1 MTIDTMKQISF
12 EQPTVGD
19 WRKAAEASLKGKP
32 LASLE
37 TETPEGIT
45 LKPLYTA
52 EDVPEGQEDRI
63 RAIRNGIG
71 KTDWTILQ
79 ETRESDPAK
88 YVKKVKSA
96 LGRGNEAVVYTGG
109 WEKEADAGVLDAL
122 AALITEV
129 PVYVRC
135 RPDDPFLAVFGAVPE
150 DKRGMVAGYADVDR
164 SADLSRRFP
173 ALRTIAVDSGSVHM
187 KGADAVTELAAA
199 LSRAAEIAGEEDDFG
214 AMARKLFF
222 VFNVD
227 THFFM
232 EIAKLRAFRLLF
244 KSFAAAYGVDEP
256 VHVPV
261 IARTSLRTYSLAD
274 PYVNLL
280 RSGNEAFSA
289 AIGGADAIT
298 VAPLDTLTGST
309 GFSERVARNVQHI
322 LKEEA
327 HADRVLDPSGGS
339 YYIESLT
346 ESLYRKTWE
355 LFLQFEKQGGISAT
369 IADGTLDRMLAEKK
383 EARIRRLA
391 MREESLIGTNIYADP
406 AEEIRK
412 PAGSDG
418 AEGRFAEPF
427 EGLRSSLQGSKVHL
441 IRFGSLK
448 AVKPVA
454 DFAAGVL
461 AVGGIRPELS
471 PLVETAEEAL
481 GYLESEKPG
490 YAVFCAPA
498 DQAEAAVR
506 AVLAGKPERTVLDAA
521 GRFPE
526 ETAASL
532 REAGLNGFYY
542 KGQDILDKLTE
553 VKGIVE
559 GGMQQ

>member
-1 MTIDTMKQISF
+1 MTIDTMKQTSF

-19 WRKAAEASLKGKP
+19 WSKAAEASLKGKP

-37 TETPEGIT
+37 TKTPEGIT

-52 EDVPEGQEDRI
+52 EDLPEGQEDRV
-63 RAIRNGIG
+63 RAIRDGIG
-71 KTDWTILQ
+71 KTDWMILQ
-79 ETRESDPAK
+79 ETREADPAK
-88 YVKKVKSA
+88 YLEKVKSS
-96 LGRGNEAVVYTGG
+96 LGRGNGAVVYAGG
-109 WEKEADAGVLDAL
+109 WEKEADAEVLAAL

-129 PVYVRC
+129 PVHVRC
-135 RPDDPFLAVFGAVPE
+135 RPDDPFLAVFGSVPE
-150 DKRGMVAGYADVDR
+150 NKRRLVAGYADVDR

-173 ALRTIAVDSGSVHM
+173 LLRTIAVDTGSVHM

-199 LSRAAEIAGEEDDFG
+199 LSEAAEIAGEEDDFDQ
-214 AMARKLFF
+214 MARKLFF
-222 VFNVD
+222 AFDVD
-227 THFFM
+227 THFFT

-244 KSFAAAYGVDEP
+244 RSFAAAYGVEEP

-261 IARTSLRTYSLAD
+261 IARTSLRTHTLAD

-280 RSGNEAFSA
+280 RSGNEAFAA

-346 ESLYRKTWE
+346 GSLYRKAWE
-355 LFLQFEKQGGISAT
+355 LFLQFEKQGGITAIT
-369 IADGTLDRMLAEKK
+369 ADGTLDRMLADKK

-391 MREESLIGTNIYADP
+391 VRKESLIGTNIYADP
-406 AEEIRK
+406 AEAIRQ
-412 PAGSDG
+412 PDGSDG

-427 EGLRSSLQGSKVHL
+427 EAIRSSLQGSKVHL
-441 IRFGSLK
+441 IRYGSLK

-471 PLVETAEEAL
+471 PLVETVEEAL
-481 GYLESEKPG
+481 GYMESEQPV
-490 YAVFCAPA
+490 YAIFCAPA
-498 DQAEAAVR
+498 DQAEEAVR
-506 AVLAGKPERTVLDAA
+506 AVLAGKPDLTVLDAA

-526 ETAASL
+526 ETEASL
-532 REAGLNGFYY
+532 REAGLQGFYY
-542 KGQDILDKLTE
+542 KGQDILDKLAE
-553 VKGIVE
+553 VKGIVK

>member
-1 MTIDTMKQISF
+1 MTIDTMKQTSF

-19 WRKAAEASLKGKP
+19 WSKAAEASLKGKP

-37 TETPEGIT
+37 TKTPEGIT

-52 EDVPEGQEDRI
+52 EDLPEGQEDRV
-63 RAIRNGIG
+63 RAIRDGIG
-71 KTDWTILQ
+71 KTDWMILQ
-79 ETRESDPAK
+79 ETREADPAK
-88 YVKKVKSA
+88 YLEKVKSS
-96 LGRGNEAVVYTGG
+96 LGRGNGAVVYAGG
-109 WEKEADAGVLDAL
+109 WEKEADAEVLAAL

-129 PVYVRC
+129 PVHVRC
-135 RPDDPFLAVFGAVPE
+135 RPDDPFLAVFGSVPE
-150 DKRGMVAGYADVDR
+150 NKRRLVAGYADVDR

-173 ALRTIAVDSGSVHM
+173 LLRTIAVDTGSVHM

-199 LSRAAEIAGEEDDFG
+199 LSEAAEIAGEEDDFDQ
-214 AMARKLFF
+214 MARKLFF
-222 VFNVD
+222 AFDVD
-227 THFFM
+227 THFFT

-244 KSFAAAYGVDEP
+244 RSFAAAYGVEEP

-261 IARTSLRTYSLAD
+261 IARTSLRTHTLAD

-280 RSGNEAFSA
+280 RSGNEAFAA

-346 ESLYRKTWE
+346 GSLYRKAWE
-355 LFLQFEKQGGISAT
+355 LFLQFEKQGGITAIT
-369 IADGTLDRMLAEKK
+369 ADGTLDRMLADKK
-383 EARIRRLA
+383 EVRIRRLA
-391 MREESLIGTNIYADP
+391 VRKESLIGTNIYADP
-406 AEEIRK
+406 AEAIRQ
-412 PAGSDG
+412 PDGSDG

-427 EGLRSSLQGSKVHL
+427 EAIRSSLQGSKVHL
-441 IRFGSLK
+441 IRYGSLK

-471 PLVETAEEAL
+471 PLVETVEEAL
-481 GYLESEKPG
+481 GYMASEQPV
-490 YAVFCAPA
+490 YAIFCAPA
-498 DQAEAAVR
+498 DQAEEAVR
-506 AVLAGKPERTVLDAA
+506 AVLAGKPDLTVLDAA

-526 ETAASL
+526 ETEASL
-532 REAGLNGFYY
+532 REAGLQGFYY
-542 KGQDILDKLTE
+542 KGQDILDKLAE
-553 VKGIVE
+553 VKGIVK

>member
-1 MTIDTMKQISF
+1 MTIDTMKQTSF

-19 WRKAAEASLKGKP
+19 WSKAAEASLKGKP

-37 TETPEGIT
+37 TKTPEGIT

-52 EDVPEGQEDRI
+52 EDLPEGQEDRV
-63 RAIRNGIG
+63 RAIRDGIG
-71 KTDWTILQ
+71 KTDWMILQ
-79 ETRESDPAK
+79 ETREADPAK
-88 YVKKVKSA
+88 YLEKVKSS
-96 LGRGNEAVVYTGG
+96 LGRGNGAVVYAGG
-109 WEKEADAGVLDAL
+109 WEKEADAEVLAAL

-129 PVYVRC
+129 PVHVRC
-135 RPDDPFLAVFGAVPE
+135 RPDDPFLAVFGSVPE
-150 DKRGMVAGYADVDR
+150 NKRRLVAGYADVDR

-173 ALRTIAVDSGSVHM
+173 LLRTIAVDTGSVHM

-199 LSRAAEIAGEEDDFG
+199 LSEAAEIAGEEDDFDQ
-214 AMARKLFF
+214 MARKLFF
-222 VFNVD
+222 AFDVD
-227 THFFM
+227 THFFT

-244 KSFAAAYGVDEP
+244 RSFAAAYGVEEP

-261 IARTSLRTYSLAD
+261 IARTSLRTHTLAD

-280 RSGNEAFSA
+280 RSGNEAFAA

-346 ESLYRKTWE
+346 GSLYRKAWE
-355 LFLQFEKQGGISAT
+355 LFLQFEKQGGITAIT
-369 IADGTLDRMLAEKK
+369 ADGTLDRMLADKK

-391 MREESLIGTNIYADP
+391 VRKESLIGTNIYADP
-406 AEEIRK
+406 AEAIRQ
-412 PAGSDG
+412 PDGSDG

-427 EGLRSSLQGSKVHL
+427 EAIRSSLQGSKVHL
-441 IRFGSLK
+441 IRYGSLK

-471 PLVETAEEAL
+471 PLVETVEEAL
-481 GYLESEKPG
+481 GYMASEQPV
-490 YAVFCAPA
+490 YAIFCAPA
-498 DQAEAAVR
+498 DQAEEAVR
-506 AVLAGKPERTVLDAA
+506 AVLAGKPDLTVLDAA

-526 ETAASL
+526 ETEASL
-532 REAGLNGFYY
+532 REAGLQGFYY
-542 KGQDILDKLTE
+542 KGQDILDKLAE
-553 VKGIVE
+553 VKGIVK

>member
-1 MTIDTMKQISF
+1 MTIDTMKQTSF

-19 WRKAAEASLKGKP
+19 WSKAAEASLKGKP

-37 TETPEGIT
+37 TKTPEGIT

-52 EDVPEGQEDRI
+52 EDLPEGQEDRV
-63 RAIRNGIG
+63 RAIRDGIG
-71 KTDWTILQ
+71 KTDWMILQ
-79 ETRESDPAK
+79 ETREADPAK
-88 YVKKVKSA
+88 YLEKVKSS
-96 LGRGNEAVVYTGG
+96 LGRGNGAVVYAGG
-109 WEKEADAGVLDAL
+109 WEKEADAEVLAAL

-129 PVYVRC
+129 PVHVRC
-135 RPDDPFLAVFGAVPE
+135 RPDDPFLAVFGSVPE
-150 DKRGMVAGYADVDR
+150 NKRRLVAGYADVDR

-173 ALRTIAVDSGSVHM
+173 LLRTIAVDTGSVHM

-199 LSRAAEIAGEEDDFG
+199 LSEAAEIAGEEDDFDQ
-214 AMARKLFF
+214 MARKLFF
-222 VFNVD
+222 AFDVD
-227 THFFM
+227 THFFT

-244 KSFAAAYGVDEP
+244 RSFAAAYGVEEP

-261 IARTSLRTYSLAD
+261 IARTSLRTHTLAD

-280 RSGNEAFSA
+280 RSGNEAFAA

-346 ESLYRKTWE
+346 GSLYRKAWE
-355 LFLQFEKQGGISAT
+355 LFLQFEKQGGITAIT
-369 IADGTLDRMLAEKK
+369 ADGTLDRMLADKK
-383 EARIRRLA
+383 EVRIRRLA
-391 MREESLIGTNIYADP
+391 VRKESLIGTNIYADP
-406 AEEIRK
+406 AEAIRR
-412 PAGSDG
+412 PDGSDG

-427 EGLRSSLQGSKVHL
+427 EAIRSSLQGSKVHL
-441 IRFGSLK
+441 IRYGSLK

-471 PLVETAEEAL
+471 PLVETVEEAL
-481 GYLESEKPG
+481 GYMASEQPV
-490 YAVFCAPA
+490 YAIFCAPA
-498 DQAEAAVR
+498 DQAEEAVR
-506 AVLAGKPERTVLDAA
+506 AVLAGKPDLTVLDAA

-526 ETAASL
+526 ETEASL
-532 REAGLNGFYY
+532 REAGLQGFYY
-542 KGQDILDKLTE
+542 KGQDILDKLAE
-553 VKGIVE
+553 VKGIVK

>member
-1 MTIDTMKQISF
+1 MTIDTMKQTSF
-12 EQPTVGD
+12 EQSTVGD
-19 WRKAAEASLKGKP
+19 WSKAAEASLKGKP

-37 TETPEGIT
+37 TKTPEGIT

-52 EDVPEGQEDRI
+52 EDLPEGQEDRV
-63 RAIRNGIG
+63 RAIRDGIG
-71 KTDWTILQ
+71 KTDWMILQ
-79 ETRESDPAK
+79 ETREADPAK
-88 YVKKVKSA
+88 YLEKVKSS
-96 LGRGNEAVVYTGG
+96 LGRGNGAVVYAGG
-109 WEKEADAGVLDAL
+109 WEKEADAEVLAAL

-129 PVYVRC
+129 PVHVRC
-135 RPDDPFLAVFGAVPE
+135 RPDDPFLAVFGSVPE
-150 DKRGMVAGYADVDR
+150 NKRRLVAGYADVDR

-173 ALRTIAVDSGSVHM
+173 LLRTIAVDTGSVHM

-199 LSRAAEIAGEEDDFG
+199 LSEAAEIAGEEDDFDQ
-214 AMARKLFF
+214 MARKLFF
-222 VFNVD
+222 AFDVD
-227 THFFM
+227 THFFT

-244 KSFAAAYGVDEP
+244 RSFAAAYGVEEP

-261 IARTSLRTYSLAD
+261 IARTSLRTHTLAD

-280 RSGNEAFSA
+280 RSGNEAFAA

-346 ESLYRKTWE
+346 GSLYRKAWE
-355 LFLQFEKQGGISAT
+355 LFLQFEKQGGITAIT
-369 IADGTLDRMLAEKK
+369 ADGTLDRMLADKK
-383 EARIRRLA
+383 EVRIRRLA
-391 MREESLIGTNIYADP
+391 VRKESLIGTNIYADP
-406 AEEIRK
+406 AEAIRQ
-412 PAGSDG
+412 PDGSDG

-427 EGLRSSLQGSKVHL
+427 EAIRSSLQGSKVHL
-441 IRFGSLK
+441 IRYGSLK

-471 PLVETAEEAL
+471 PLVETVEEAL
-481 GYLESEKPG
+481 GYMASEQPV
-490 YAVFCAPA
+490 YAIFCAPA
-498 DQAEAAVR
+498 DQAEEAVR
-506 AVLAGKPERTVLDAA
+506 AVLAGKPDLTVLDAA

-526 ETAASL
+526 ETEASL
-532 REAGLNGFYY
+532 REAGLQGFYY
-542 KGQDILDKLTE
+542 KGQDILDKLAE
-553 VKGIVE
+553 VKGIVK

>member
-1 MTIDTMKQISF
+1 MTIDTMKQTSF

-19 WRKAAEASLKGKP
+19 WSKAAEASLKGKP

-37 TETPEGIT
+37 TKTPEGIT

-52 EDVPEGQEDRI
+52 EDLPEGQEDRV
-63 RAIRNGIG
+63 RAIRDGIG
-71 KTDWTILQ
+71 KTDWMILQ
-79 ETRESDPAK
+79 ETREADPAK
-88 YVKKVKSA
+88 YLEKVKSS
-96 LGRGNEAVVYTGG
+96 LGRGNGAVVYAGG
-109 WEKEADAGVLDAL
+109 WEKEADAEVLAAL

-129 PVYVRC
+129 PVHVRC
-135 RPDDPFLAVFGAVPE
+135 RPDDPFLAVFGSVPE
-150 DKRGMVAGYADVDR
+150 NKRRLVAGYADVDR

-173 ALRTIAVDSGSVHM
+173 LLRTIAVDTGSVHM

-199 LSRAAEIAGEEDDFG
+199 LSEAAEIAGEEDDFDQ
-214 AMARKLFF
+214 MARKLFF
-222 VFNVD
+222 AFDVD
-227 THFFM
+227 THFFT

-244 KSFAAAYGVDEP
+244 RSFAAAYGVEEP

-261 IARTSLRTYSLAD
+261 IARTSLRTHTLAD

-280 RSGNEAFSA
+280 RSGNEAFAA

-346 ESLYRKTWE
+346 GSLYRKAWE
-355 LFLQFEKQGGISAT
+355 LFLQFEKQGGITAIT
-369 IADGTLDRMLAEKK
+369 ADGTLDRMLADKK
-383 EARIRRLA
+383 EVRIRRLA
-391 MREESLIGTNIYADP
+391 VRKESLIGTNIYADP
-406 AEEIRK
+406 AEAIRQ
-412 PAGSDG
+412 PDGSDG

-427 EGLRSSLQGSKVHL
+427 EAIRSSLQGSKVHL
-441 IRFGSLK
+441 IRYGSLK

-471 PLVETAEEAL
+471 PLVETVEEAL
-481 GYLESEKPG
+481 GYLASEQPV
-490 YAVFCAPA
+490 YAIFCAPA
-498 DQAEAAVR
+498 DQAEEAVR
-506 AVLAGKPERTVLDAA
+506 AVLAGKPDLTVLDAA

-526 ETAASL
+526 ETEASL
-532 REAGLNGFYY
+532 REAGLQGFYY
-542 KGQDILDKLTE
+542 KGQDILDKLAE
-553 VKGIVE
+553 VKGIVK